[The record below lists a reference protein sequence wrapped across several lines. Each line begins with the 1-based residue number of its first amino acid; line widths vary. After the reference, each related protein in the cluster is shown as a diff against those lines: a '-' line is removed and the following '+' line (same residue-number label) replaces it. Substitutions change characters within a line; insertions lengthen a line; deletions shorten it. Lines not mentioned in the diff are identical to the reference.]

1 MNNTQQIFLTEIIDF
16 QSDNQIF
23 TFTTKE
29 GELKVNVF
37 AEDIFQIRAKKNNQ
51 EWDNFSYSV
60 VGGRNKVAIDIKK
73 ENEYYSIKTHSL
85 TLKVQ
90 KNPLRLSFYNND
102 NELINEDDFGISWY
116 GEEVTTYKKLQEN
129 EKFIGLGEKNG
140 NLNRRGNYY
149 VNWNSDAFAYSPD
162 ADPLYASIPFFMGL
176 RPDKMYGI
184 FFDNTYKSIFNFGAA
199 SHRHSYFKA
208 LGGEMKYY
216 FIYGKKISNIIE
228 KYTFLTGRIA
238 LPPIWSLGFQQCRYS
253 YYPESEI
260 LNLADTFRTKDIPCD
275 VLYFD
280 IHYMEKY
287 KVFTWD
293 KKHFPNPEKTLKKLK
308 QKGFQSVVILDPGIK
323 KEENYLPYED
333 GKKTDIFVKY
343 PDGELY
349 EGGVWPGICHFPDF
363 TNPKARVWWGDY
375 FEELIKIGL
384 TGFWN
389 DMNEP
394 AVWGKDFPDIT
405 EFDYDNHPTTHR
417 KAHNIYGMQM
427 ARATNEGAKKFAP
440 NLRPFVLTRAGF
452 SGIQRYAAVWTG
464 DNVSE
469 DRNMLNDVRLLNS
482 MGLSGLAFSGADV
495 GGFVGECT
503 KEVFNK
509 WIAIGAFSPFFR
521 CHTMINSRDAEPWS
535 FGEETEEIARNYIK
549 LRYKLLPYLYSTF
562 FEATQN
568 GMPIQRSLAFYYPFD
583 EKIYQGN
590 YQNQYFF
597 GQSLMVCAVSSE
609 REIHK
614 LYLPKGNWFD
624 LFNDTMYEGEQEIF
638 MEIKNDKLPIFVKGG
653 QLLIT
658 HNAISNT
665 SQKPSKTLEVHIY
678 RGKNI
683 DNQAFVYYEDDGL
696 TTNHEE
702 KEFYRRCFWYDD
714 ENKSIEIGEVQGNY
728 NTHFE
733 KMRIFWHGFEKKHQH
748 KTTNYNFVLPIS
760 NFDPWEYPEDLSKTI
775 KKLPYQDI
783 ILKSEKMTIAFASI

>member
-1 MNNTQQIFLTEIIDF
+1 MNNTEQIFLSEIIEF
-16 QSDNQIF
+16 QEDNQIF
-23 TFTTKE
+23 TCKTKE
-29 GELKVNVF
+29 GEVKITVF
-37 AEDIFQIRAKKNNQ
+37 EENIFQITAKQTNEN
-51 EWDNFSYSV
+51 WDNFSYSV
-60 VGGRNKVAIDIKK
+60 INSKSKIETKTSEEKD
-73 ENEYYSIKTHSL
+73 YYLIKTNQL
-85 TLKVQ
+85 TLKIE
-90 KNPLRLSFYNND
+90 KNPLRFVFLNNE
-102 NELINEDDFGISWY
+102 NEIINEDDFGISWY
-116 GEEVTTYKKLQEN
+116 GKEVTAYKKLQKN
-129 EKFIGLGEKNG
+129 ERFLGLGEKNG
-140 NLNRRGNYY
+140 NLDRRGNYY
-149 VNWNSDAFAYSPD
+149 VNWNSDAFGYSPD
-162 ADPLYASIPFFMGL
+162 SDPLYASIPFFMGI
-176 RPDKMYGI
+176 RPNKMYGI
-184 FFDNTYKSIFNFGAA
+184 FFDNTYKSVFNFGAA

-216 FIYGKKISNIIE
+216 FIYGKTPKEILE
-228 KYTFLTGRIA
+228 KYTHLTGRIE

-253 YYPESEI
+253 YYPENEI
-260 LNLADTFRTKDIPCD
+260 LTLADTFRKKDIPCD

-293 KKHFPNPEKTLKKLK
+293 KKRFPNPEKTLKTLK
-308 QKGFQSVVILDPGIK
+308 NKGFQSVVILDPGIK
-323 KEENYLPYED
+323 KEENYIPYQE
-333 GKKTDIFVKY
+333 GKNADIFVKY

-363 TNPKARVWWGDY
+363 TNKKAREWWGKY

-405 EFDYDNHPTTHR
+405 EFNYDENPTTHR

-427 ARATNEGAKKFAP
+427 ARATREGAKKFAP
-440 NLRPFVLTRAGF
+440 NLRQFVLTRAGF

-469 DRNMLNDVRLLNS
+469 DRNMLGDVRLLNS

-503 KEVFNK
+503 KEIFNK

-562 FEATQN
+562 YESTQN
-568 GMPIQRSLAFYYPFD
+568 GMPIQRSLAFDYPFD
-583 EKIYQGN
+583 DKIYEGN

-597 GQSLMVCAVSSE
+597 GQSLMVCAITSE

-614 LYLPKGNWFD
+614 LYLPKGTWFD
-624 LFNDTMYEGEQEIF
+624 MFNDSFYEGEQEFF
-638 MEIKNDKLPIFVKGG
+638 MEVKNDKLPIFVRGG
-653 QLLIT
+653 SIVLTQ
-658 HNAISNT
+658 NAVSNT
-665 SQKPSKTLEVHIY
+665 SQKPSKTLEVHVY
-678 RGKNI
+678 KGKN
-683 DNQAFVYYEDDGL
+683 NEKFLYYEDDGL
-696 TTNHEE
+696 STNYQNND
-702 KEFYRRCFWYDD
+702 FYRRYFEYDD
-714 ENKSIEIGEVQGNY
+714 TKQTLEISKVEGNY
-728 NTHFE
+728 STHFE
-733 KMRIFWHGFEKKHQH
+733 TIRIFWHGFPANKSLKKLD
-748 KTTNYNFVLPIS
+748 YNFVIPIS
-760 NFDPWEYPEDLSKTI
+760 NFDPWEYPEDFSKTI
-775 KKLPYQDI
+775 KKLPYQDV
-783 ILKSEKMTIAFASI
+783 SFNNEKMVIEF